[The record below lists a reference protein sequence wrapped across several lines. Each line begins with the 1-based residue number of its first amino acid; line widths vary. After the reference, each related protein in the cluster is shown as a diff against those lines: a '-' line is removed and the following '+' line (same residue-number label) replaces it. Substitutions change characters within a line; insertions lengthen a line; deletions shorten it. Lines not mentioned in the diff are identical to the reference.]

1 MPSRTLRVRHLAGTL
16 IAAIALAAAPAA
28 RAQQSNDTAYTAR
41 IKQYLED
48 PRISTELVDHLPAS
62 ATVPTPLAV
71 LGHIVGTPGVLDHS
85 ADIYKYFDAL
95 AKASPR
101 VKVWRIGK
109 TEEGRE
115 MILVAIADEATIKDL
130 DKYRAMNAAL
140 GDPRKTTPEEAQRL
154 IHTAKPI
161 YYLTS
166 GIHSPEF
173 GGPEMLMELGYRLAV
188 EETPFVQDI
197 RNNVITLITPVIEPD
212 GRDKA
217 VDTYYYNKAL
227 PKDGQRLPLMY
238 WGRYVQHDNNR
249 DGMGQFLDL
258 TKHTTQ
264 VVLDWHP
271 TILHDLH
278 EAQTYLYASTG
289 SGPYNEQIDP
299 ITIDS
304 WWLLAEND
312 VMEMTKRGVPGVWT
326 YGFYDGWT
334 PNYLFFIAHTHNE
347 VGRFYEVQSYGPDNY
362 VVKPRAT
369 TTSREW
375 FRPNPPLDSIDW
387 GPRNNTNIQESA
399 LLFALHYV
407 AENRATFLDNYW
419 RTSERAV
426 DRGKTGPTFGWVIPA
441 AQRRKADA
449 ADAVNELRTQ
459 GLEVDVASTA
469 FTAGGVRVQPGDYVI
484 RGDQPYRTIADMYFA
499 LQNFAPGNPSP
510 YDDTGWTFP
519 LMRDITITPVTDK
532 SLLDQPMTLLTA
544 PARAP
549 GGVAGS
555 GSVIVVDNTA
565 DNNVA
570 KFRFE
575 FPRVKMQAAESDFD
589 AAGHHFRAGA
599 IVIPNAN
606 RATIEPA
613 LRDLGLSGFAMAAA
627 PDVKTHDLNIPRIG
641 YVHSW
646 SRTQDEGWV
655 RAALDTYGI
664 PYNYFG
670 DVKLRDGNLRQKYDV
685 IIFPHVGGSA
695 ESMVNGI
702 AKRGTTPLPYRKTK
716 QFPSFGTPDSAS
728 DIRGGM
734 GVEGLMNLYQFVQQG
749 GELIVEGATSTI
761 FPDYNLTPGVTVET
775 PDSLFARGS
784 ILRGVIA
791 DMTSPIVY
799 GYGRDQLPVYFN
811 QSPVLNVRTGP
822 GGGFFGFGRGGAG
835 VSQDITP
842 MATPLKLSPWN
853 PDEDS
858 TSGGP
863 RRGGRSGAR
872 GAARSAGGAT
882 AAAAAGAAGG
892 AAASSAA
899 AGGART
905 GGARAGAQGRQGA
918 IDTAEQPRVV
928 MRFPR
933 NPADMLLSGVL
944 TGGQALSDKAQV
956 VDEPLGKGHVVMF
969 AIRPFWRWQ
978 TQGTFMLGFN
988 AIMNWDDLD
997 AGSGAPGAP
1006 AGSVA
1011 RGATAGSGN

>member
-1 MPSRTLRVRHLAGTL
+1 MPSRTFRMRHLACL
-16 IAAIALAAAPAA
+16 LVAASALAASPGA
-28 RAQQSNDTAYTAR
+28 RAQQANDTAYTAR

-71 LGHIVGTPGVLDHS
+71 LGHIVGTPGILDHS

-115 MILVAIADEATIKDL
+115 MILVAIADEATIRDL

-217 VDTYYYNKAL
+217 VDTYYFNKAL
-227 PKDGQRLPLMY
+227 PKGAQRLPLMY
-238 WGRYVQHDNNR
+238 WGKYVQHDNNR

-299 ITIDS
+299 ITIDE

-375 FRPNPPLDSIDW
+375 FRPNPPLDSINW

-407 AENRATFLDNYW
+407 AENKTTFLDNYW
-419 RTSERAV
+419 RTSVRAV
-426 DRGKTGPTFGWVIPA
+426 DKGKTGPTFGWVIPA

-459 GLEVDVASTA
+459 GLEVHVASTA
-469 FTAGGVRVQPGDYVI
+469 FSAGGVSVQPGDYII

-549 GGVAGS
+549 GGVTGS
-555 GSVIVVDNTA
+555 GPVIVVDNTA

-575 FPRVKMQAAESDFD
+575 FPKVKMQAAESDFD

-599 IVIPNAN
+599 MIIASAN
-606 RATIEPA
+606 RAAIEPA
-613 LRDLGLSGFAMAAA
+613 LGALGLSGYAMAAA

-664 PYNYFG
+664 PYSYFG
-670 DVKLRDGNLRQKYDV
+670 DVKLRDGNLRQKFDV

-702 AKRGTTPLPYRKTK
+702 AKSGDTPLPYRRTAHY
-716 QFPSFGTPDSAS
+716 PSLGTPDSAA

-749 GELIVEGATSTI
+749 GTLIVEGATSTI
-761 FPDYNLTPGVTVET
+761 FPDYNLTPGITVQT

-784 ILRGVIA
+784 IMRGVIA

-811 QSPVLNVRTGP
+811 QGPVLDVRTGR
-822 GGGFFGFGRGGAG
+822 GGFFGFGRGGAG
-835 VSQDITP
+835 VSQNITP
-842 MATPLKLSPWN
+842 MATPLTLSPWN
-853 PDEDS
+853 PDADS
-858 TSGGP
+858 ASGDL
-863 RRGGRSGAR
+863 RRGGRRGARGGAR
-872 GAARSAGGAT
+872 GANGAGGAP
-882 AAAAAGAAGG
+882 A
-892 AAASSAA
+892 
-899 AGGART
+899 
-905 GGARAGAQGRQGA
+905 GARAATPDSAG
-918 IDTAEQPRVV
+918 QPRVI

-944 TGGQALSDKAQV
+944 TGGQALSDRAQI

-997 AGSGAPGAP
+997 AGTVSPRQT
-1006 AGSVA
+1006 VENN
-1011 RGATAGSGN
+1011 R